1 MRSEH
6 AGAVLAIYEEGL
18 ATGLAT
24 FATRVPDWQEWDS
37 AHLPHGR
44 LVALAEEGVVGWAA
58 LSPTSTRSCY
68 QGVAEVSLYI
78 GADHRGRGLGSLLLQ
93 ALIAESE
100 ARGIWT
106 LYTSSFPENRA
117 SIRLQKRWGFREI
130 GYRER
135 IARLQGVW
143 RNTLLMERRSELVGV
158 E

>member
-24 FATRVPDWQEWDS
+24 FATQLPDWDEWNS
-37 AHLPHGR
+37 THLPHSR
-44 LVALAEEGVVGWAA
+44 LVALEEEALVGWAA
-58 LSPTSTRSCY
+58 LSPVSLRSCY

-106 LYTSSFPENRA
+106 LYSSAFPENGA

-135 IARLQGVW
+135 IARLHGVW